1 MDGEEGKNVKGECH
15 SEGKD
20 SRGRPRRERKPGEER
35 EERERER
42 EKKIK
47 SRPFAFHASE
57 GSKEDKEQSGL
68 GSPVLSSN

>member
-1 MDGEEGKNVKGECH
+1 MDGEEGKDVKGECH

-20 SRGRPRRERKPGEER
+20 SRGRQRRERKPEEER
-35 EERERER
+35 REKREK
-42 EKKIK
+42 KKIK

>member
-1 MDGEEGKNVKGECH
+1 MDGEEGKDVKGECH

-20 SRGRPRRERKPGEER
+20 SRGRQRRERKPGEER
-35 EERERER
+35 EERK
-42 EKKIK
+42 KKIK